1 MRCLSLAQAR
11 RVALA
16 SQGFT
21 DPSPRGRVDVR
32 HLRRVVARVDLIQI
46 DSVNVLERAHY
57 LPALSR
63 LGPYPRGLLDDLAY
77 RRGELFEYWGH
88 EASLVPVADQPLYRA
103 RMARMAE
110 PSNRERRLID
120 SGLMAAVEAEVAER
134 GPLLASE
141 VHPPRNNRG
150 PWWDW
155 HDGKVACEY
164 LLASGRFAVAARRN
178 FARVYDLAERVLPA
192 EVLGRPTPAPDDALR
207 TLLAKAGRAL
217 GVATLADLAD
227 YHRIRRP
234 LARPLVGDLVADGV
248 LEPVAVEGWGEPAYL
263 HVEARLPRRV
273 EARALL
279 APFDPLVWFRPRAE
293 RLFGFRYRLE
303 IYVPAAQ
310 RVHGY
315 YVLPFLLGD
324 RLVARAD
331 LKADR
336 RAGRLLVRSAWLEPG
351 HDPAAVAAP
360 LAAEL
365 AALAGWL
372 GLVDVA
378 VAERGDLAPALRAAA
393 LRA

>member
-1 MRCLSLAQAR
+1 MSLAQAR

-16 SQGFT
+16 CQGFT
-21 DPSPRGRVDVR
+21 DPAPRGRVDVR
-32 HLRRVVARVDLIQI
+32 HLRRVIARVDLIQI

-63 LGPYPRGLLDDLAY
+63 LGPYPRGLLDDLTY

-88 EASLVPVADQPLYRA
+88 EASLVPVADQPLYRG
-103 RMARMAE
+103 RMARMAQ

-120 SGLMAAVEAEVAER
+120 SGLVAAVEAEVAER

-141 VHPPRNNRG
+141 VHPPRNGRG

-192 EVLGRPTPAPDDALR
+192 EVLARPTPAPDAALR
-207 TLLAKAGRAL
+207 MLLAKAARAL
-217 GVATLADLAD
+217 GVATLPDLAD
-227 YHRIRRP
+227 YHRVRRP
-234 LARPLVGDLVADGV
+234 VARPLVADLVADGV
-248 LEPVAVEGWGEPAYL
+248 LEPVTVEGWSEPAYL
-263 HVEARLPRRV
+263 HAEARLPRRV
-273 EARALL
+273 DARALL

-293 RLFGFRYRLE
+293 RLFGFRYRVE

-336 RAGRLLVRSAWLEPG
+336 QARRLLVRSAWLEPG
-351 HDPAAVAAP
+351 HDPVAVATP

-365 AALAGWL
+365 ASLAGWL

-393 LRA
+393 RRA